1 MRTGCR
7 LGEAVALQP
16 GDLDFHGQFI
26 EIRRNFTNGALTT
39 PKNYKSRRVD
49 MSDKLAQELKDHLI
63 SQELEVMAKDR
74 PKPQW
79 VFTNE
84 SGERLDPDNVRK
96 RVFYK
101 LLEKAQLRRIRIH
114 DLQHIYATRLVSNNE
129 SLAYVRDQMGHSS
142 IQVTVDLYSHYVPG
156 SNRQAVIRLD
166 ELVEKPKSDDESAT
180 IRNHDQKKPDEL
192 AKSAKTGAGE

>member
-1 MRTGCR
+1 
-7 LGEAVALQP
+7 
-16 GDLDFHGQFI
+16 
-26 EIRRNFTNGALTT
+26 
-39 PKNYKSRRVD
+39 
-49 MSDKLAQELKDHLI
+49 
-63 SQELEVMAKDR
+63 MAKDR

-96 RVFYK
+96 RVYK
-101 LLEKAQLRRIRIH
+101 LLEEAQLRRIRIH
-114 DLQHIYATRLVSNNE
+114 DLRHTYATRLVSNNE

-166 ELVEKPKSDDESAT
+166 ELSGEAKKRRR
-180 IRNHDQKKPDEL
+180 IRNHPQPRPKE
-192 AKSAKTGAGE
+192 AR

>member
-1 MRTGCR
+1 
-7 LGEAVALQP
+7 
-16 GDLDFHGQFI
+16 
-26 EIRRNFTNGALTT
+26 
-39 PKNYKSRRVD
+39 
-49 MSDKLAQELKDHLI
+49 MSDKLAQVLKDHLI

-114 DLQHIYATRLVSNNE
+114 DLQHIYATRLVNNNE

-142 IQVTVDLYSHYVPG
+142 IQVPVDLYSHYVPG

-166 ELVEKPKSDDESAT
+166 ELVEKQKSDDESAT
-180 IRNHDQKKPDEL
+180 IPTGIKKRPR
-192 AKSAKTGAGE
+192 SWPSP